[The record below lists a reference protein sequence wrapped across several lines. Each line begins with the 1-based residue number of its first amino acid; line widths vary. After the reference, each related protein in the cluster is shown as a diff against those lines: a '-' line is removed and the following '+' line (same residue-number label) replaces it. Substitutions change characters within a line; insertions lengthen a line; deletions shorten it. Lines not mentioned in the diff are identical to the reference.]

1 MVSHIPSPLSSYPDE
16 ESYRGKYQLYL
27 VSKNKIGLG
36 IDVEPK
42 WGFLL

>member
-1 MVSHIPSPLSSYPDE
+1 MVSHVPSPLSSNE

-36 IDVEPK
+36 IDLEPK